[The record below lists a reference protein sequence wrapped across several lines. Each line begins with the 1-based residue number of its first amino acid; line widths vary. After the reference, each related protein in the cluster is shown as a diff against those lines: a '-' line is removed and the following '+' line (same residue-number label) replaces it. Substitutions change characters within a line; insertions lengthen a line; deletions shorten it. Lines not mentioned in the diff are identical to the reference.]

1 MMSVLN
7 IIVPVIISAALTALM
22 VPLIIRLSY
31 KKKLCDTI
39 DERTVHSGIV
49 PRLGGGAFILSVV
62 VAVVIAVMVCSNDEA
77 VCRLT
82 PQSSWV
88 QYVALIGA
96 AMIIYVAGLWD
107 DIKRLDYKMKFA
119 CQLASALLVVLVGGF
134 WIGDFHGLLGI
145 WSLPSAVGK
154 AFSVLLIMY
163 IINAFN
169 LIDGI
174 DGLASSL
181 GFIAS
186 AVMGVLLLM
195 SGQEVM
201 AVLSFALAASLAVFF
216 CFNKFGST
224 GNRTKIFMGD
234 GGSQTMG
241 LIVAFLVV
249 FVSSGESHC
258 AGANPVLQSPVV
270 PFCLI
275 IIPCFD
281 AVRVMVGRIKKGNNP
296 FLPDKTHIHHE
307 LMRIGFSAS
316 RTLAVLLMLDICL
329 IVVNIVLALA
339 DINIDA
345 NMDADSKLEAC
356 LRINIILVLDIVIW
370 MCINRWLNRRISMVE
385 RKGNRQ

>member
-1 MMSVLN
+1 MKTFSAKPGEVEQGWYVIDLSGQHLGRAAAAVAS
-7 IIVPVIISAALTALM
+7 ILRGKHRPLYTPHVDTGEYVIV
-22 VPLIIRLSY
+22 
-31 KKKLCDTI
+31 
-39 DERTVHSGIV
+39 
-49 PRLGGGAFILSVV
+49 
-62 VAVVIAVMVCSNDEA
+62 
-77 VCRLT
+77 
-82 PQSSWV
+82 
-88 QYVALIGA
+88 
-96 AMIIYVAGLWD
+96 
-107 DIKRLDYKMKFA
+107 
-119 CQLASALLVVLVGGF
+119 
-134 WIGDFHGLLGI
+134 
-145 WSLPSAVGK
+145 
-154 AFSVLLIMY
+154 
-163 IINAFN
+163 INAFN

-249 FVSSGESHC
+249 FVSSGESHY
-258 AGANPVLQSPVV
+258 AGANPALQSPVV

-329 IVVNIVLALA
+329 ILVNIVLALA

-345 NMDADSKLEAC
+345 NIDADSKLEAC

-370 MCINRWLNRRISMVE
+370 LCINRWLNRRISIVE